1 MNSRWTDFIRSKGA
15 IVHETVPGRI
25 AVRSF
30 GDPDRELSAAR
41 DATIVAPISHLGLLE
56 FKGPDTGDFL
66 HGQLSSDV
74 AALSV
79 GDAQASAYCS
89 PKGRVLAN
97 FTLWRE
103 PDGFSALLSQDLAAA
118 MQKRLTM
125 FVLRSKVKIEDA
137 SARYVLLGI
146 AGPAAAGSLAR
157 ALGVSAGSPITA
169 KFAEAGTAINLGEDR
184 FIAVLRPQ
192 AAETA
197 WALLAADLTP
207 AGEDTWR
214 WLDIQAG
221 IPWISLPTQDQF
233 VPQMANLELTGAVN
247 FQKGCYPGQEI
258 VARTQYLGKLKR
270 RLFRCHAAIDSPP
283 EAAANLYC
291 AALGSQACGMV
302 VNAAPAPGG
311 GCDLLAVMQVETAQS
326 AVASPVRLG
335 APDGPELDILG
346 LPYPVPQAA

>member
-1 MNSRWTDFIRSKGA
+1 MNSRWTDFLKSKGA
-15 IVHETVPGRI
+15 IAHETAPGRI

-41 DATIVAPISHLGLLE
+41 DAAIVAPISHLGLLE

-74 AALSV
+74 AALPAE
-79 GDAQASAYCS
+79 GAQTSAYCS

-97 FTLWRE
+97 FMLWRE
-103 PDGFSALLSQDLAAA
+103 PEGFGALLSQDLAAA

-137 SARYVLLGI
+137 SARYVLLGA

-157 ALGVSAGSPITA
+157 ALGVSAASPMTA
-169 KFAEAGTAINLGEDR
+169 KPAEAGAVVNLGGDR
-184 FIAVLRPQ
+184 FIAVLRPE

-197 WALLAADLTP
+197 WAKLAAELTP

-270 RLFRCHAAIDSPP
+270 RLFRCHVAIDIPP
-283 EAAANLYC
+283 EAGTSLYC
-291 AALGSQACGMV
+291 AELGSQACGMV
-302 VNAAPAPGG
+302 VNAALAPDG
-311 GCDLLAVMQVETAQS
+311 GCDLLAVMQVEAAQS
-326 AVASPVRLG
+326 ASTYPVRLG
-335 APDGPELDILG
+335 ALDGPALGILD